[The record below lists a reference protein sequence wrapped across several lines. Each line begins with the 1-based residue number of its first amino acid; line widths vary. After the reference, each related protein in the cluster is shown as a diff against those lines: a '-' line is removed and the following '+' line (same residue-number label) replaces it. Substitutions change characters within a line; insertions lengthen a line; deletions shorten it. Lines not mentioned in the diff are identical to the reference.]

1 METSDHSMFVECA
14 SDMQELSVSCV
25 QQGATLLLEVKHDN
39 VHFGN
44 YGTNRITN
52 G

>member
-1 METSDHSMFVECA
+1 MSGWKLLITACPVCLRHA
-14 SDMQELSVSCV
+14 GTVSRV
-25 QQGATLLLEVKHDN
+25 HQGATLLLEVKHDN
-39 VHFGN
+39 VYFGN